1 MNILAHFFPSV
12 LFEIIQSFLLN
23 SFSLSIFE
31 ERMSKVQSFPIMLPQ
46 PSHYQLHHHH
56 PSPVMLMQP
65 IPVLVYYRQMAR
77 TTRPTTTATSTTME
91 SPISSSSFKSPQR
104 TPECYSTTSSSSS
117 KSPMNSPSPP
127 ITTEDVLKKF
137 LDSKKVKSP
146 NSHETPRT
154 LPPSR
159 PTSEK
164 ESIREKNVIHG
175 VHIPPKMLAHSLRK
189 KENKYF
195 YFSTISKFEGNIH
208 DLTIS
213 SRTTASTSKSPSQN
227 LSTVSPI
234 HATPV
239 RAPSIEESRFSSNSS
254 FYCGSFNTDNIVRN
268 TNVGAE
274 YNRQSIKA

>member
-1 MNILAHFFPSV
+1 MN
-12 LFEIIQSFLLN
+12 
-23 SFSLSIFE
+23 
-31 ERMSKVQSFPIMLPQ
+31 KVQSFPIMLPQ
-46 PSHYQLHHHH
+46 PSHYQLHHHHSHHH

-65 IPVLVYYRQMAR
+65 IPVLVYYRQMAH
-77 TTRPTTTATSTTME
+77 TTRPTTATTTTME

-104 TPECYSTTSSSSS
+104 TPECYSTTSSS

-127 ITTEDVLKKF
+127 ITKEDVLKKF

-146 NSHETPRT
+146 NSHETPRR

-195 YFSTISKFEGNIH
+195 YFSTVSKFEGNIH

-213 SRTTASTSKSPSQN
+213 SRTTASTLKSPFSQN
-227 LSTVSPI
+227 SSTVSQPSVSPI
-234 HATPV
+234 HATS
-239 RAPSIEESRFSSNSS
+239 SIEASRFSSNSS
-254 FYCGSFNTDNIVRN
+254 FYCGSFATDNTVRN

-274 YNRQSIKA
+274 FNRQSIKA